1 MPMLTL
7 FVRLSFLVNPNLIIS
22 LEHKQIHPSDEER
35 SITDGIPPSVSHI
48 FASFHSSRQG
58 WLWSRLGFTAS
69 NFVIEV
75 EFKVGNFWSTC
86 LSSLLN
92 II

>member
-35 SITDGIPPSVSHI
+35 SITDGIPPSVVI
-48 FASFHSSRQG
+48 FASFHSSPQG

-75 EFKVGNFWSTC
+75 EFKVSDFWPTF